1 MLRPALALL
10 LALSLAGKAAWSTP
24 APEPDPR
31 APAEAAR
38 AVLAQA
44 GFRTRILQLD
54 RSPRILAEGV
64 RGRCRILAG
73 DWPPHGTFAD
83 VYRDLGSGLGELRYV
98 RRGSVTSAPP
108 KLRALLEFYLWR
120 EQRRIGVAAARAPII
135 AVASTP
141 DCEVESLGWAQ
152 AARVSG

>member
-10 LALSLAGKAAWSTP
+10 LALSLAGKAAWSAP

-31 APAEAAR
+31 RPAEAAR
-38 AVLAQA
+38 DVLERA
-44 GFRTRILQLD
+44 GFSTRMVELD

-73 DWPPHGTFAD
+73 DWPPHGTFAE
-83 VYRDLGSGLGELRYV
+83 VYRALGVGLGELRFV
-98 RRGSVTSAPP
+98 RRGAVTTEAP

-120 EQRRIGVAAARAPII
+120 EQRRIGIEADRAPVI
-135 AVASTP
+135 AVASTR
-141 DCEVESLGWAQ
+141 DCDIESLGWAR

>member
-1 MLRPALALL
+1 VLRPTLAVLL
-10 LALSLAGKAAWSTP
+10 VLSLAGKAAWSAP

-38 AVLAQA
+38 LVLARA
-44 GFRTRILQLD
+44 GFGTRIVELD

-83 VYRDLGSGLGELRYV
+83 VYRDLGSSLGQLRFV
-98 RRGSVTSAPP
+98 RHGAVTTEAP
-108 KLRALLEFYLWR
+108 KLRALVEFYLWR
-120 EQRRIGVAAARAPII
+120 EQRRIGIDAARAPVI
-135 AVASTP
+135 AVASTR
-141 DCEVESLGWAQ
+141 DCDIESLGWTR